1 MIKVSVIIPVYNAE
15 AYIKECVESVIDQT
29 YRNLEI
35 IIIDDGSADKSI
47 RICKRL
53 KMADRRIRI
62 LSQEHRGVSAAR
74 NKGLAAASGEYVFF
88 IDGDDVIHPNL
99 LTELVRQA
107 GRYRAE
113 LVFCKYIRL
122 NTRQIKKVRRRE
134 KICTENTEDMW
145 EIGEAGEAGEWFHR
159 TYSRELSCIG
169 GKMIRRRMI
178 GREQFD
184 ESLVNG
190 EDTVFLYR
198 LSNKRIK
205 MSCLKRAWYY
215 YREHTESVTAFGGIA
230 AGINRFN
237 AYRFIR
243 DSEYKKGHSSYALVW
258 EYRYIWKLMTEYLTA
273 KNRKNK
279 EEGQL
284 LKRVIKKEKEHSL
297 YRRLP
302 VKTKILFES
311 LYLSCSVWPVRKL
324 WLLKQRVFC
333 ILGK

>member
-35 IIIDDGSADKSI
+35 IIIDDGSTDKSV

-53 KMADRRIRI
+53 KMADRRVRI

-74 NKGLAAASGEYVFF
+74 NKGLAVASGEYVFF

-134 KICTENTEDMW
+134 KICTENTEGMW
-145 EIGEAGEAGEWFHR
+145 EIGEAGEAGEWFHQ

-178 GREQFD
+178 GGEKFD
-184 ESLVNG
+184 ESLANG

-215 YREHTESVTAFGGIA
+215 YREHTESMTAPDKA
-230 AGINRFN
+230 AVDVKKFN
-237 AYRFIR
+237 AYRLIR
-243 DSEYKKGHSSYALVW
+243 DSEYKKGQISYALVW
-258 EYRYIWKLMTEYLTA
+258 EYRYIWKLMEEYLTA
-273 KNRKNK
+273 RDRKNK
-279 EEGQL
+279 EDSRI
-284 LKRVIKKEKEHSL
+284 LKMIMNKEKEFHL
-297 YRRLP
+297 YRKFP
-302 VKTKILFES
+302 VRTKIIFDILF
-311 LYLSCSVWPVRKL
+311 LFCSIRPARSL
-324 WLLKQRVFC
+324 WLLKQRVSRMF
-333 ILGK
+333 GQ